1 MTSSRVLHGIG
12 VGSTAT
18 VGPCVRFS
26 APVTAPADEPRPS
39 SQAEIDEA
47 VRRLTDALQQVAEEL
62 EAAADA
68 NRNNETLGAVLQ
80 AAAEMAGDPELK
92 DRSLQ
97 LIRTGVGPATAITRV
112 VGEFADVFREIGG
125 YMAERVGDLHSV
137 RDRAVARVLGV
148 PEPGLA
154 SMDAPGVVVALELTP
169 ADTSTL
175 DMDKVLALVTQ
186 EGGPTSHTA
195 IIARQMGL
203 PCVVKVDGAA
213 DIPAGTLLAV
223 DGAHD
228 RVVVDPDEATQ
239 AEIRTRMANRSRLLD
254 DTEPGATADG
264 HRVQLLANIGTV
276 ADAEQAAA
284 TAVEGVGLFRTEFL
298 FLDESEEPTVDNQA
312 EAYRQVLAAFA
323 GRKVVIR
330 TLDAGADKPLAF
342 ANTTP
347 EENPALGIRAFRL
360 ARRNPQLLAHQLEA
374 LARAVADTPQTE
386 AWVMAP
392 MISTADEAK
401 DFREMANAAGLD
413 HVGIMVEVPA
423 VALQADR
430 VLTNVQFA
438 SIGTNDLAQYTM
450 ASDRQLGALAD
461 LIDRWQPAV
470 LKLVAQTAA
479 AGQRLGRPVGVCGES
494 ASDPLMALVLAGLG
508 ITSLSMSIAAVPEV
522 RFALRHTTLDKCQEM
537 ARAALDAADAK
548 AAQEAVRSRVT
559 PEVKEALALD

>member
-1 MTSSRVLHGIG
+1 MHGIG